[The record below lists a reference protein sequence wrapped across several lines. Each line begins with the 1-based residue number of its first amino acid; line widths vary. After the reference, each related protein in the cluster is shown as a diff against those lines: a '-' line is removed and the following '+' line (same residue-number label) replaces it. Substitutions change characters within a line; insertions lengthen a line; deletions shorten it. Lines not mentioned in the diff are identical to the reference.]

1 MSVTKTKILSQSLA
15 LFNDQ
20 GVVRTTL
27 RKIALAMGISQ
38 GNLNYHFKTKQEI
51 VEALYYDLVRK
62 MDAEIGAIDNNQP
75 LLYLLYESSKRTMG
89 LFYRYRFLLRDLY
102 AIMKENEQLKNHY
115 AQLQRARKNQF
126 RAIFRGLVA
135 QNMFR
140 EEAFDQEYDRLYE
153 RMTILGDNWINTQ
166 ELLNESISQPVNYY
180 QSLLFEVVYPY
191 LTESGRQEYA
201 ALKQGGKGLL

>member
-1 MSVTKTKILSQSLA
+1 MSVTKTKILSQSLE

-20 GVVRTTL
+20 GVTRTTL

-51 VEALYYDLVRK
+51 IETLYYDLVQK
-62 MDAEIGAIDNNQP
+62 MDAEIGAIDSNQP
-75 LLYLLYESSKRTMG
+75 LLHVLYKSSERMMD

-115 AQLQRARKNQF
+115 AQLQQARRDQF
-126 RAIFRGLVA
+126 RAIFSGLIA

-153 RMTILGDNWINTQ
+153 RMAILGDNWINTQ
-166 ELLNESISQPVNYY
+166 ELLNESIAQPVDYY
-180 QSLLFEVVYPY
+180 HSLLVEVIYPY

-201 ALKQGGKGLL
+201 ALKQRTQKLL